1 MAAQFNRT
9 DLMDSSR
16 LPGEAAAETQGEA
29 SRRAGVV
36 SETPSPRPARPPV
49 VRRSERPDE
58 PVQAGLPGVFLGL
71 ELMDC
76 LGSQPLL
83 KVCSHLLDQIH
94 LFQNSFVLLF
104 LLVFFLPHLTAHH
117 FQADL

>member
-1 MAAQFNRT
+1 MPGHYNRT
-9 DLMDSSR
+9 DLMDTSR

-58 PVQAGLPGVFLGL
+58 PVQAGLPIGPGPGRRAMPLSRSQMFFDDMQAILRRTKDPQLAILLGRMM
-71 ELMDC
+71 ERR
-76 LGSQPLL
+76 
-83 KVCSHLLDQIH
+83 
-94 LFQNSFVLLF
+94 
-104 LLVFFLPHLTAHH
+104 
-117 FQADL
+117 

>member
-1 MAAQFNRT
+1 MPGHYNRT
-9 DLMDSSR
+9 DLMDTSR

-58 PVQAGLPGVFLGL
+58 PVQAGLPIGPGPGRRAMPQSRSETFIDDLQAILRRTKDPQLAILLGRIM
-71 ELMDC
+71 ERR
-76 LGSQPLL
+76 
-83 KVCSHLLDQIH
+83 
-94 LFQNSFVLLF
+94 
-104 LLVFFLPHLTAHH
+104 
-117 FQADL
+117 